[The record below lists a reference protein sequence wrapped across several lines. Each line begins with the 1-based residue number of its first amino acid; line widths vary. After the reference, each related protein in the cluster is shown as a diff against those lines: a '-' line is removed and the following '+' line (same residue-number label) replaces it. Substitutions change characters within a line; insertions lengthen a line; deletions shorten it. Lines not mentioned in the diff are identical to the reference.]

1 MGYGCRTLAD
11 SLCHNRAGEF
21 RLTTFEITLPRMVL
35 AEFNTHTILS
45 RNSASSRA
53 IPVKKQ
59 LRRVLDDPYI
69 PFYWGKN
76 VPGMQAPE
84 PIPEDRVP
92 EASRMWLL
100 GRNRAIIT
108 TLGELL
114 GESKLDWVCRET
126 VDCDQHGITRLSDEV
141 QEQALR
147 QLIDLASELLDDE
160 SEADLILNVHKQLA
174 NRLLEPF
181 MWHTIITTATEW
193 RNFFALRSHNDAQP
207 EIRVIAE
214 MMRDVYGMELPG
226 DAHNDKMRYQPYR
239 EWSEAGY
246 TASEPVELAAD
257 EWHTPLLTRDQ
268 MNRYG
273 IDWDVA
279 RDVSVGRCARV
290 SYLTHDGR
298 EDWEEDVFL
307 ARERLQP
314 SGHMSPFQHVGR
326 PMRDDELKPVVYF
339 YEEAGDMQIGWDG
352 EYSAWSGNFQGFM
365 QYRKM
370 LPHEFDF
377 SEVLVQNHT

>member
-1 MGYGCRTLAD
+1 
-11 SLCHNRAGEF
+11 
-21 RLTTFEITLPRMVL
+21 MVL
-35 AEFNTHTILS
+35 SEFNTHTILS

-84 PIPEDRVP
+84 PIPEERVF
-92 EASRMWLL
+92 EARRIWLL
-100 GRNRAIIT
+100 GRNRAMIT

-114 GESKLDWVCRET
+114 GYDKLDWACLEVT
-126 VDCDQHGITRLSDEV
+126 DHDQHGVTRLPDTEQEV
-141 QEQALR
+141 ALEK
-147 QLIDLASELLDDE
+147 LVDLAVEILEDE
-160 SEADLILNVHKQLA
+160 DEADLILNVHKQLA

-181 MWHTIITTATEW
+181 MWHTIITTATNW

-214 MMRDVYGMELPG
+214 MMRDVYGMQLPG
-226 DAHNDKMRYQPYR
+226 DDNNDKMRYEPYR
-239 EWSEAGY
+239 EWAEAGY
-246 TASEPVELAAD
+246 DVSVPIELATD
-257 EWHTPLLTRDQ
+257 EWHTPLLTREQ
-268 MNRYG
+268 MERYG

-290 SYLTHDGR
+290 SHLTHDNR
-298 EDWEEDVFL
+298 EDWEADVFL

-326 PMRDDELKPVVYF
+326 PMHDDELQPVAF
-339 YEEAGDMQIGWDG
+339 LYEEDGDLQIGWDG
-352 EYSAWSGNFQGFM
+352 EYNAWSGNFQGFV
-365 QYRKM
+365 QYRKL

-377 SEVLVQNHT
+377 SEVLASKHA